1 MLPCD
6 CKAHE
11 KKHLFSSPVKK
22 GVKRMTE
29 KEWLEF
35 GYEKKIIDEVD
46 YVNCEI
52 FERCYIE

>member
-1 MLPCD
+1 
-6 CKAHE
+6 
-11 KKHLFSSPVKK
+11 
-22 GVKRMTE
+22 MTE

-52 FERCYIE
+52 FERCYIEYFRSLSMRVKPQTLG